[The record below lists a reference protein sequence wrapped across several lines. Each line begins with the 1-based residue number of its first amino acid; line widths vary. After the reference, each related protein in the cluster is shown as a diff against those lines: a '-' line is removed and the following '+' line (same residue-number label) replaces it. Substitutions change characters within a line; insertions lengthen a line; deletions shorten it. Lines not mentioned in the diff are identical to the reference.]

1 MQNTHLM
8 RDSSLTYTA
17 ISSASGPSFENFP
30 DQSGLAS
37 ETKSSTSNEYS
48 SKKRERKFNNYF
60 RIFFYQ
66 KWIN

>member
-37 ETKSSTSNEYS
+37 ETKSSTINEYS
-48 SKKRERKFNNYF
+48 SKKKRKFNNYF
-60 RIFFYQ
+60 KFFT
-66 KWIN
+66 KMD